1 MKTFP
6 SFLWVVRDFALKLE
20 DKHGNEITSKKYLEN
35 ALSEKHGISE
45 TVESKNR
52 VRRIINGFFKEKDC
66 FVMIRPTE
74 NEKDLQ
80 ILNTLPFEYMRPEF
94 VF

>member
-20 DKHGNEITSKKYLEN
+20 DRNGNEISSKKYLEH

-45 TVESKNR
+45 NCEKKNR
-52 VRRIINGFFKEKDC
+52 VRRIINGFFQEKDC
-66 FVMIRPTE
+66 FVMVRPTE
-74 NEKDLQ
+74 
-80 ILNTLPFEYMRPEF
+80 
-94 VF
+94 